1 MDIDK
6 LKVYVWYT
14 SNIKEYIELL
24 EESCKDFN
32 DLEIIHCI
40 HTEEVKDK
48 NLQMGDT
55 VKTSYQDLMVKRW
68 KVLPSIIHNNLGN
81 NIVWLDADCVFNKN
95 HKDFN
100 KIISLYLEN
109 HDFVFQYDNN
119 SGLCENLNTGIMG
132 IKCSTET
139 LKVVNCW
146 YEDIITKT
154 DRRPGFPLL
163 EWNEIFT
170 KHPEYGVSFSILP
183 QDYCSGQGNWGIYH
197 AISVPANQ
205 KLPLLKQKHLN
216 L

>member
-1 MDIDK
+1 
-6 LKVYVWYT
+6 
-14 SNIKEYIELL
+14 
-24 EESCKDFN
+24 
-32 DLEIIHCI
+32 
-40 HTEEVKDK
+40 
-48 NLQMGDT
+48 
-55 VKTSYQDLMVKRW
+55 
-68 KVLPSIIHNNLGN
+68 
-81 NIVWLDADCVFNKN
+81 
-95 HKDFN
+95 
-100 KIISLYLEN
+100 
-109 HDFVFQYDNN
+109 
-119 SGLCENLNTGIMG
+119 MG